1 MAEWRKKKGKKTNWG
16 DWYRSDEEF
25 EAWKNGDDED
35 DDFDGE
41 PGWD

>member
-1 MAEWRKKKGKKTNWG
+1 MSEEELQEYLKM
-16 DWYRSDEEF
+16 SDEEF